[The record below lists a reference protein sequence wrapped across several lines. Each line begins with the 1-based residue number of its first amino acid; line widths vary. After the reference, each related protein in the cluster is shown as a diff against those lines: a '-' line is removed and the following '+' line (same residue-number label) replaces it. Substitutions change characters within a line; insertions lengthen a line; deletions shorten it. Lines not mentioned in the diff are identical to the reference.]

1 MLIVRILIEWLTGA
15 SSLCFLHPNLLRGLS
30 EIDLS
35 MNMNKFLWSCFG
47 LMLLVHKNTQLEN
60 RAFGE
65 GPRQV
70 GMRGWF

>member
-35 MNMNKFLWSCFG
+35 MNMNKFLWFDVAG
-47 LMLLVHKNTQLEN
+47 
-60 RAFGE
+60 A
-65 GPRQV
+65 
-70 GMRGWF
+70 